1 MVATALGLG
10 ESSGSHASSVQ
21 HVEMVGSAS
30 VIDEQ
35 SPGAEHAAWEH
46 GELGTSGQAVSSQHA
61 TADEQT
67 SALADDEAAP
77 HVGSVHALE
86 MWWMSEQGEDD
97 ADEVQS
103 RQSVAQD
110 TGTEWSASQQMTVWQ
125 GWAVVTCC
133 RACVSGWD
141 GGDLDD
147 AFLGVG
153 GPMISVLF
161 GGDDCT

>member
-110 TGTEWSASQQMTVWQ
+110 TGTAIQGAARADFYWGSGEAAGQLAGRMKQRGEMWILWPRQAGEPSA
-125 GWAVVTCC
+125 
-133 RACVSGWD
+133 R
-141 GGDLDD
+141 
-147 AFLGVG
+147 
-153 GPMISVLF
+153 
-161 GGDDCT
+161 